1 MSLIRVL
8 RRHTIFSSLHHRDYR
23 WFWLGRVLS
32 SGTMQMGGVAQGWLV
47 YHLTGSGFALGWVSA
62 GWSISTLLLSLFGGT
77 ISDRVEKRDLLI
89 YMRLG
94 QLLNTLVLTVLIMTD
109 LVQVW
114 HMAVGSLITGIF
126 FSFMM
131 PAQNALVSELVNR
144 ETLLNA
150 ISLNSIGMGLMG
162 IVAAWLA
169 GWAIDALGVG
179 SVYIVLT
186 LSYAGIILTLFQLPR
201 TQGATSSRDSVW
213 KELKAGV
220 GYLRVR
226 PIIVPLLGLVFARG
240 LLAMPYRTMMPKF
253 AQDVMGMG
261 ASGLGWL
268 TAASGAGS
276 LIASLALASLGDYR
290 GKGKLLLIS
299 GIVMGISI
307 IAFANTLSLPWVLLL
322 LALVGGTGISCM
334 VNNQM
339 ILQLSCDDEYRGRVM
354 SMYMMMFGVTQL
366 ANMPI
371 GALAD
376 SMGVQWV
383 LTLAGGLFAATFVAL
398 LLFARR
404 IRRLE

>member
-62 GWSISTLLLSLFGGT
+62 GWSSSTLLLSLFGGT

-114 HMAVGSLITGIF
+114 HMAVSSLITGVF

-169 GWAIDALGVG
+169 GWAIDSLGVG
-179 SVYIVLT
+179 SVYIVMA
-186 LSYAGIILTLFQLPR
+186 LSYAGIIFTLFQLPR
-201 TQGATSSRDSVW
+201 TQGATSRQDSVW

-220 GYLRVR
+220 GYLRIC
-226 PIIVPLLGLVFARG
+226 PIVIPLLALVFARG
-240 LLAMPYRTMMPKF
+240 LFAMPYRTMMPKF
-253 AQDVMGMG
+253 AKDVMGMG

-290 GKGKLLLIS
+290 GKGKLLLLS
-299 GIVMGISI
+299 GIVMGLAIL
-307 IAFANTLSLPWVLLL
+307 AFANTLSLPWVLLL
-322 LALVGGTGISCM
+322 LALVGGTGTSCM
-334 VNNQM
+334 VTNQTL
-339 ILQLSCDDEYRGRVM
+339 LQLSCDDEYRGRVM

-366 ANMPI
+366 SNMPV

-383 LTLAGGLFAATFVAL
+383 LTLEGGLFAATFVAI